1 MCQNWATL
9 RDSLVLQPLLLKKFW
24 LCGQRNCVSGLP
36 IKPTQAERSFSI
48 NAFIWFI
55 YKSEQGCALAVEQAI
70 CSGWSLNSWKGE
82 SERRRNVA
90 KSIFVILMGLIC
102 NRHPP
107 ACASGW
113 VMVRAEF
120 TAVQQGRQQESTPC
134 SERKA
139 GVLCISFPS
148 LVCCIAEGVYFRG
161 EKTARFQ

>member
-1 MCQNWATL
+1 M
-9 RDSLVLQPLLLKKFW
+9 LQPLLLKKFW
-24 LCGQRNCVSGLP
+24 LCGQRNWVLGLP